1 MLGSI
6 GVVVGAW
13 VTWPIRDRR
22 YSKADY
28 TILKDDYEE
37 LRNMYNDKS
46 KEYWDRDAATQA
58 TISRLEDSNSSLQKM
73 GNAIQANLNVK
84 TELLSIET
92 STRLRADARISDL
105 QDSLRIERQRLD
117 DAINYQREVE
127 DGQRFRLG
135 QIPTAL
141 GEGPGSV
148 QTPLQ
153 TRRKPWGQVAREI
166 EKKAAAK
173 VPEVERNEAHWKGRI
188 KEIEEQ
194 DKAKA
199 DKK

>member
-22 YSKADY
+22 YSK
-28 TILKDDYEE
+28 DDYEI

-46 KEYWDRDAATQA
+46 KEYWDRDEATQA

-117 DAINYQREVE
+117 EAINYQREVE

-135 QIPTAL
+135 QIYQA
-141 GEGPGSV
+141 GGSV
-148 QTPLQ
+148 ESERAPIQ
-153 TRRKPWGQVAREI
+153 TRRKPWGQVAREM
-166 EKKAAAK
+166 ERKAVEK